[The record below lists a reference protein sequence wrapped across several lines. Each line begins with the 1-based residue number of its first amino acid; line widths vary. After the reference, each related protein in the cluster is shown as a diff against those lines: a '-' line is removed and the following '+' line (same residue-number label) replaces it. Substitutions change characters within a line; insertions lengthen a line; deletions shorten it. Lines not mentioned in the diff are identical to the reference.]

1 MLASLPFIASGHIGI
16 PGVGLN
22 NDMAM
27 HLIDTDYLLDP
38 HGPQPQSFVNGYPI
52 GPHSLVATVVNLLG
66 TEPLQGWLGLLLAAP
81 ILTAITSLGL
91 LRELAGWRH
100 ILGAALVGLAYL
112 TASVLGIAGFK
123 ELIAGMFLI
132 AFAIGLREIER
143 ESDGRIA
150 IVIGLALITAAMIPV
165 YSLPGV
171 AWLAITAGLWVL
183 AHLLRIRAERGP
195 EGVRQ
200 AVRASLP
207 IVIPAAIVLLL
218 VGLVELPK
226 ILDFLGSGSI
236 GNVADTNSKLRY
248 VVSPLETLGIWPSGN
263 WLLGTH
269 DFSHDWLYWLFGLI
283 GLAGLIIGFA
293 WWIGRRDF
301 AVPAAVVSGFVIYL
315 LTKYIENGGLYI
327 LAKAVVVPASIVM
340 LLAIMALLAPG
351 GGPAK
356 RVFAVVFIA
365 LAAYSSFLA
374 LRDTIVA
381 STGRLDQLAEF
392 RGQVAGQSVLAL
404 TSDRFTDYALRTATV
419 SSPAYNS
426 EIRVPSTGAK
436 TQRLPIDFDSVPFD
450 VLNQFPYA
458 VTTSAVYQSQAPPG
472 WTLAA
477 SNSSYR
483 LWKRTGTTPNLAI
496 LAEEARPGRVFRC
509 KNPKFQPGPRG
520 RRRGGRLAPA
530 GDRQAALLEGG
541 HGRRRRHRGR
551 RQGRQRSARQQ
562 PRAGADRQPDDQPAA
577 GAVEALHPV
586 REPGDRHRG
595 EGARPRDAPPLG
607 NGRRDPLPARP
618 GPLLARR
625 RVDEQGRADHG
636 QRPGRRR
643 QLAAEGARGGRAG
656 GDREP
661 DRRQPRRLP
670 EGRHRVGLRALRRPH
685 HRRQRAEPAWTKDTG
700 PASRNPAG
708 SSRVPKLPAMKV
720 GVVGL
725 GYVGLP
731 LAVAFAQEGNE
742 VVGLDAD
749 PRKIDALAEN
759 RSYIEDVPSERLAA
773 LDGSLTATS
782 RFADLSSCD
791 AVIICVPTPLTNS
804 REPDLSYMI
813 DAATSLAAV
822 MQKGQL
828 VVLESTTYPGT
839 TRERLRPILEESGL
853 AAGRDFHLAF
863 SPERI
868 DPGRTDY
875 TIRTTPKVVG
885 GLNEESSARAVEL
898 YKLICDEVV
907 EVSNPDAAE
916 LTKLLENI
924 FRSVNIALVNE
935 LAMLCERLDVD
946 VWEVVEAAASKPFG
960 FMRFDPGPG
969 MGGHCLPVDPFYL
982 SYKAREHDFYTEF
995 IELAGKIN
1003 QNQPQWCVR
1012 RIERA
1017 LNSVS
1022 KATNGSKV
1030 LMLGVSYKAGVGDIR
1045 ESPAL
1050 KMIHLLRELGADV
1063 SYHDPH
1069 VPELIDQEMTSA
1081 PLEESLAEADLV
1093 CIVTAH
1099 PSLDYG
1105 DVVERS
1111 SLVLDFRG
1119 VTREI
1124 ESEKLVLL

>member
-1 MLASLPFIASGHIGI
+1 MLALGRHRASYLEGPVGLAILILICTVAIRLPGDAATSVAASAIVVMASLVFLIVRREAILGPAVGLALPVALIAGVLASLPFIASGHMGI

-356 RVFAVVFIA
+356 RVFAVVFVA

-509 KNPKFQPGPRG
+509 KNPKFHQVLAGGGEAVVWPRPVIAKRLYWKAG
-520 RRRGGRLAPA
+520 TAGGAVTEGGVRAGNAPLDNNLAPGQTASQTINLPPGQWKLSIQYVSPVTGIEVRAPGLATHLPSGMDAAIPYRPDQGPYWPA
-530 GDRQAALLEGG
+530 GELTSKGGPITVSVQADDVNSLQKVLGVDAPAVIGNLT
-541 HGRRRRHRGR
+541 
-551 RQGRQRSARQQ
+551 AVN
-562 PRAGADRQPDDQPAA
+562 RAGFRKVATASA
-577 GAVEALHPV
+577 CGLY
-586 REPGDRHRG
+586 
-595 EGARPRDAPPLG
+595 
-607 NGRRDPLPARP
+607 
-618 GPLLARR
+618 
-625 RVDEQGRADHG
+625 VDHII
-636 QRPGRRR
+636 
-643 QLAAEGARGGRAG
+643 GG
-656 GDREP
+656 
-661 DRRQPRRLP
+661 
-670 EGRHRVGLRALRRPH
+670 
-685 HRRQRAEPAWTKDTG
+685 
-700 PASRNPAG
+700 S
-708 SSRVPKLPAMKV
+708 
-720 GVVGL
+720 
-725 GYVGLP
+725 
-731 LAVAFAQEGNE
+731 
-742 VVGLDAD
+742 
-749 PRKIDALAEN
+749 
-759 RSYIEDVPSERLAA
+759 VPSRS
-773 LDGSLTATS
+773 GQTGKKK
-782 RFADLSSCD
+782 SS
-791 AVIICVPTPLTNS
+791 
-804 REPDLSYMI
+804 
-813 DAATSLAAV
+813 
-822 MQKGQL
+822 
-828 VVLESTTYPGT
+828 
-839 TRERLRPILEESGL
+839 
-853 AAGRDFHLAF
+853 
-863 SPERI
+863 
-868 DPGRTDY
+868 
-875 TIRTTPKVVG
+875 
-885 GLNEESSARAVEL
+885 
-898 YKLICDEVV
+898 
-907 EVSNPDAAE
+907 
-916 LTKLLENI
+916 
-924 FRSVNIALVNE
+924 
-935 LAMLCERLDVD
+935 
-946 VWEVVEAAASKPFG
+946 
-960 FMRFDPGPG
+960 
-969 MGGHCLPVDPFYL
+969 
-982 SYKAREHDFYTEF
+982 
-995 IELAGKIN
+995 GK
-1003 QNQPQWCVR
+1003 
-1012 RIERA
+1012 
-1017 LNSVS
+1017 
-1022 KATNGSKV
+1022 
-1030 LMLGVSYKAGVGDIR
+1030 
-1045 ESPAL
+1045 
-1050 KMIHLLRELGADV
+1050 
-1063 SYHDPH
+1063 
-1069 VPELIDQEMTSA
+1069 
-1081 PLEESLAEADLV
+1081 
-1093 CIVTAH
+1093 
-1099 PSLDYG
+1099 
-1105 DVVERS
+1105 
-1111 SLVLDFRG
+1111 
-1119 VTREI
+1119 
-1124 ESEKLVLL
+1124 